1 MYSFHQEKSNDT
13 IPPEA
18 IAKLLRSIG
27 ASGRLVGFNYVVY
40 IVYNILQKPDEHYW
54 ITKCAYPDTAKYF
67 QVRPASVEHAIRT
80 VIASCWDRYDH
91 SDLNRVAGI
100 ELENMPTNS
109 EFIDILV
116 AYLRYGAY
124 ERQ

>member
-1 MYSFHQEKSNDT
+1 MYSVHQEKSNHT
-13 IPPEA
+13 ISPEE

-67 QVRPASVEHAIRT
+67 QVQPASVEHAIRT

>member
-1 MYSFHQEKSNDT
+1 MYSFHQEKSNNT
-13 IPPEA
+13 IRPEE
-18 IAKLLRSIG
+18 IGKLSRSIG
-27 ASGRLVGFNYVVY
+27 ASGRLIGFHYVVY

>member
-1 MYSFHQEKSNDT
+1 MYSFHQEKSNNT
-13 IPPEA
+13 IRPEE

-54 ITKCAYPDTAKYF
+54 ITKCAYPDTGKYF

-91 SDLNRVAGI
+91 SDLNRIAGI

>member
-1 MYSFHQEKSNDT
+1 MYSFHQDKCNRLV
-13 IPPEA
+13 PPEE

-27 ASGRLVGFNYVVY
+27 ASDRLVGFNYVVY

-80 VIASCWDRYDH
+80 VIVSCWDRYDH